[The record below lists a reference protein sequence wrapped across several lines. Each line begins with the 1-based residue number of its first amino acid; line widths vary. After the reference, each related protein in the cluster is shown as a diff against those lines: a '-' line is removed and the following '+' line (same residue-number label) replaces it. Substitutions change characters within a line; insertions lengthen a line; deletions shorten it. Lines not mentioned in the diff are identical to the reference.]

1 MPLPGK
7 IPFTA
12 LASLLFM
19 FSALGFAP
27 AQCAIKPIKP
37 VPPVGCKDVT
47 PQCVTNSNGQS
58 YWTWICVPNGEGVDA
73 EQREQA
79 ARQAEAD
86 QRIYDSLGRGIAS
99 LKARHWVKKYCQ
111 KHPGGSWWYKN
122 PRAGI
127 DAHGVCP

>member
-19 FSALGFAP
+19 FSALGFAT

-37 VPPVGCKDVT
+37 IPPVGCKDVT

-58 YWTWICVPNGEGVDA
+58 YWTWICVPNSEGADA

-86 QRIYDSLGRGIAS
+86 QRIYDSLGSGIAS
-99 LKARHWVKKYCQ
+99 MRARHWVKKYCQ

-122 PRAGI
+122 PRVGI

>member
-7 IPFTA
+7 IPFTV

-27 AQCAIKPIKP
+27 AQFCVTKPIKP
-37 VPPVGCKDVT
+37 IPPVGCKDLT
-47 PQCVTNSNGQS
+47 PQCVTNSSGQS
-58 YWTWICVPNGEGVDA
+58 SWTWICVPDGADA
-73 EQREQA
+73 EQRGQ
-79 ARQAEAD
+79 QAEAD

-99 LKARHWVKKYCQ
+99 MKARHWVKKYCQ

-122 PRAGI
+122 PRVGI

>member
-37 VPPVGCKDVT
+37 IPPVGCEDVT
-47 PQCVTNSNGQS
+47 PQCVTNGNGQG
-58 YWTWICVPNGEGVDA
+58 YWTWICVPNSEGADA

-86 QRIYDSLGRGIAS
+86 QRIYDSLGSGIS
-99 LKARHWVKKYCQ
+99 SMRARHWVKKYCQ

-127 DAHGVCP
+127 DAHGVGP

>member
-7 IPFTA
+7 IPIA
-12 LASLLFM
+12 VLACLVFM

-27 AQCAIKPIKP
+27 AQCAIEPIKP
-37 VPPVGCKDVT
+37 VTPVGCKDVT

-58 YWTWICVPNGEGVDA
+58 HWNWICVPNGDSAA
-73 EQREQA
+73 EQREVA
-79 ARQAEAD
+79 TRQAEAD
-86 QRIYDSLGRGIAS
+86 QRLYDSLGRGIAS
-99 LKARHWVKKYCQ
+99 MRARHWVKKYCQ
-111 KHPGGSWWYKN
+111 KHPGSNWWYKN